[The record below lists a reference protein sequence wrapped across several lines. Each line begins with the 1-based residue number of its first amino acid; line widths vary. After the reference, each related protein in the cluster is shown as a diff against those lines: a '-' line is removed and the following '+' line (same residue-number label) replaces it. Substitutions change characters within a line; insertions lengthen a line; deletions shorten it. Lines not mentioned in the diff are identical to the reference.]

1 MFIGQLRSWIIRH
14 PITSFLVLAYATT
27 AALALVPRSLTEPG
41 LLPGGAT
48 PHGILENIIGSAVP
62 AFVVTG
68 FVAGRVDVRT
78 RPDAASSGACRCA
91 ST

>member
-1 MFIGQLRSWIIRH
+1 VRSGETEVSPDYFPAERH
-14 PITSFLVLAYATT
+14 RMES
-27 AALALVPRSLTEPG
+27 SK
-41 LLPGGAT
+41 
-48 PHGILENIIGSAVP
+48 NIIGSAVP

-78 RPDAASSGACRCA
+78 WPDAASSGACRCA